1 MIQLVLNSFAKKNE
15 AKILYKSHCEGLK
28 IVDKLTDAT
37 MLQHTFLNIMAAESV
52 NHDLK
57 VELYLKVLCEAMG
70 VKFKK

>member
-1 MIQLVLNSFAKKNE
+1 M
-15 AKILYKSHCEGLK
+15 YKSHCEGLK